1 MNQYPTNLTD
11 NQWRYRKIF
20 RCVIAKAQIFSQKYS
35 MAQSFA
41 LFANDNLEK
50 GLFGRVAV
58 AEGATKA

>member
-1 MNQYPTNLTD
+1 MKKLLL
-11 NQWRYRKIF
+11 
-20 RCVIAKAQIFSQKYS
+20 ALS

-50 GLFGRVAV
+50 GLFGRVVV